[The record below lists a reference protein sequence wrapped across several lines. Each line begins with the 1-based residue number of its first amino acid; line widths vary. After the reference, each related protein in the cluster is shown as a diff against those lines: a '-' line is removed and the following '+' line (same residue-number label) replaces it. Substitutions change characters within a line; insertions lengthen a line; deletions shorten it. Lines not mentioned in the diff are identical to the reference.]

1 MDKKISIVVPV
12 YNGEKYISK
21 CLDSLINQSY
31 KNIEIILVDDGST
44 DSSGKLV
51 DRLANNDAR
60 ITVVHKKNA
69 GLGMARNTGLD
80 YATGKY
86 VAFIDSDDYTDVNMI
101 QKLHNALEEYNSD
114 TSYCGYTMAYD
125 SGEFVS
131 VPAYYNRQVF
141 CDKEIIDKVLLEMV
155 ASKPEAKKDAIL
167 SMSVWH
173 ALYSMEIIRDNN
185 IRFPSEQEFISEDI
199 IFDIAY
205 LQKSKSV
212 CYINDPLYFYRC
224 NNIDSLTHQYRDNE
238 FTRQKKQIEKIEFE
252 LGKFIDP
259 ERFLYR
265 TDRYFLGRYRTCVQ
279 KAVRRSEVEPSF
291 DLYNHIFEMTTD
303 DKIRRVIARY
313 PFWKN
318 PVKQRVFNFCIKIKF
333 IPGILLLGKLSTNG
347 KNRRF

>member
-1 MDKKISIVVPV
+1 
-12 YNGEKYISK
+12 
-21 CLDSLINQSY
+21 
-31 KNIEIILVDDGST
+31 
-44 DSSGKLV
+44 
-51 DRLANNDAR
+51 
-60 ITVVHKKNA
+60 
-69 GLGMARNTGLD
+69 
-80 YATGKY
+80 
-86 VAFIDSDDYTDVNMI
+86 MI

-185 IRFPSEQEFISEDI
+185 IRFPSEREFISEDI